1 MSQSNKPV
9 LVDTAWLASHLDA
22 PDLVVLDGSLHLP
35 AAKRDPKAEYKAA
48 HIPGALFF
56 DIDDLSD
63 EKSGLPHMLP
73 STVKF
78 SSRMRAMGIGDG
90 ARIVVYDTEGLWS
103 AARVWW
109 MFRVMG
115 HDDVAVLDGGL
126 KKWRA
131 EGRSVTDEPPRAR
144 TTRHF
149 TPRFNA
155 ELVRDKDDMLALLR
169 AAPNSA
175 PIAAQIVDARAAGRF
190 DGSVAE
196 PRAGLRS
203 GHIPG
208 SRSVP
213 IGSLVA
219 ADGTVKPVAE
229 LERLFADASVDPR
242 MPVVATC
249 GSGVT
254 ACAVALALALL
265 GHPNTAVYDG
275 SWTEWGDANAGTPVA
290 TGAA

>member
-1 MSQSNKPV
+1 MSSSMPDTNRPV
-9 LVDTAWLASHLDA
+9 LVDTDWLASHLDA
-22 PDLVVLDGSLHLP
+22 PDLVILDGSLHLP
-35 AAKRDPKAEYKAA
+35 TAKRDPKAEYEAA

-63 EKSGLPHMLP
+63 ETSSLPHMLP

-78 SSRMRAMGIGDG
+78 ASRMKKMGIGDG
-90 ARIVVYDTEGLWS
+90 ARIVVYDSEGLWS

-115 HDDVAVLDGGL
+115 HRDVAVLNGGL

-131 EGRSVTDEPPRAR
+131 EGRPITEEPPRAR
-144 TTRHF
+144 TSRHF
-149 TPRFNA
+149 TPRLIA
-155 ELVRDKDDMLALLR
+155 ELVRDKDDMLGLLTTK
-169 AAPNSA
+169 
-175 PIAAQIVDARAAGRF
+175 AAQIVDARAAARF
-190 DGSVAE
+190 EGTASE

-213 IGSLVA
+213 ISSLLN
-219 ADGTVKPVAE
+219 ADGTLKSDAE
-229 LERLFADASVDPR
+229 LTALFAAAGVDPR
-242 MPVVATC
+242 APIVATC

-254 ACAVALALALL
+254 ACAVALALAQL
-265 GHPNTAVYDG
+265 GHPNTAIYDG
-275 SWTEWGDANAGTPVA
+275 SWTEWGDANAGTPVV
-290 TGAA
+290 TGAAS

>member
-1 MSQSNKPV
+1 MPDTNKPV

-22 PDLVVLDGSLHLP
+22 PDLVILDGSLHLP
-35 AAKRDPKAEYKAA
+35 TAKRDPKAEYEAA

-56 DIDDLSD
+56 DIDDISD
-63 EKSGLPHMLP
+63 ETSSLPHMLP

-78 SSRMRAMGIGDG
+78 ASRMKKMGIGDG
-90 ARIVVYDTEGLWS
+90 ARIVVYDSEGLWS

-115 HDDVAVLDGGL
+115 HRDVAVLNGGL

-131 EGRSVTDEPPRAR
+131 EGRPLTEEPPRAR
-144 TTRHF
+144 TSRHF
-149 TPRFNA
+149 TPRLIA
-155 ELVRDKDDMLALLR
+155 ELVRDKDDMLALLTTK
-169 AAPNSA
+169 SS
-175 PIAAQIVDARAAGRF
+175 QIVDARAAARF
-190 DGSVAE
+190 EGTAPE

-213 IGSLVA
+213 ISSLLN
-219 ADGTVKPVAE
+219 ADGTLKSDAE
-229 LERLFADASVDPR
+229 LTALFAAAGVDPR
-242 MPVVATC
+242 APIVATC

-254 ACAVALALALL
+254 ACAVALALAQI
-265 GHPNTAVYDG
+265 GHPNTAIYDG
-275 SWTEWGDANAGTPVA
+275 SWTEWGDANAGTPVV
-290 TGAA
+290 TGAAG

>member
-1 MSQSNKPV
+1 MTSSMPETNKPV

-22 PDLVVLDGSLHLP
+22 PDLIILDGSLHLP
-35 AAKRDPKAEYKAA
+35 TAKRDPKAEYEAA

-63 EKSGLPHMLP
+63 ETSSLPHMLP

-78 SSRMRAMGIGDG
+78 ASRMKKMGIGDG
-90 ARIVVYDTEGLWS
+90 ARIVVYDSEGLWS

-109 MFRVMG
+109 MFRIMG
-115 HDDVAVLDGGL
+115 HRDVAVLNGGL

-131 EGRSVTDEPPRAR
+131 EGRPLTEEPPRAR
-144 TTRHF
+144 TSRHF
-149 TPRFNA
+149 TPRLIA
-155 ELVRDKDDMLALLR
+155 ELVRDKDDMLGLLTSK
-169 AAPNSA
+169 AS
-175 PIAAQIVDARAAGRF
+175 QIVDARATARF
-190 DGSVAE
+190 EGTAPE

-213 IGSLVA
+213 ISSLLN
-219 ADGTVKPVAE
+219 ADGTLKSDAE
-229 LERLFADASVDPR
+229 LTALFAAAGVDPR
-242 MPVVATC
+242 APIVATC

-254 ACAVALALALL
+254 ACAVALALAQI
-265 GHPNTAVYDG
+265 GHPNTAIYDG
-275 SWTEWGDANAGTPVA
+275 SWTEWGDANAGTPVV
-290 TGAA
+290 TGVA

>member
-1 MSQSNKPV
+1 MPDTNKPV

-22 PDLVVLDGSLHLP
+22 PDLVILDGSLHLP
-35 AAKRDPKAEYKAA
+35 TAKRDPKAEYEAA

-63 EKSGLPHMLP
+63 ETSSLPHMLP

-78 SSRMRAMGIGDG
+78 ASRMKKMGIGDG

-115 HDDVAVLDGGL
+115 HRDVAVLNGGL

-131 EGRSVTDEPPRAR
+131 EGRPITEEPPRAR
-144 TTRHF
+144 TSRHF
-149 TPRFNA
+149 TPRMIA
-155 ELVRDKDDMLALLR
+155 ELVRDKDDMTELLT
-169 AAPNSA
+169 SHK
-175 PIAAQIVDARAAGRF
+175 AQIVDARSSARF
-190 DGSVAE
+190 EGTAPE

-208 SRSVP
+208 SRNVP
-213 IGSLVA
+213 ISSLLNT
-219 ADGTVKPVAE
+219 DGTVKSDAE
-229 LERLFADASVDPR
+229 LTALFAAAGVDPR
-242 MPVVATC
+242 APIVATC

-254 ACAVALALALL
+254 ACAVALALAQI
-265 GHPNTAVYDG
+265 GHPNTAIYDG
-275 SWTEWGDANAGTPVA
+275 SWTEWGDANAGTPVV

>member
-1 MSQSNKPV
+1 MSETAKPV
-9 LVDTAWLASHLDA
+9 LVDTGWLASHLDA

-35 AAKRDPKAEYKAA
+35 TAKRDPKAEYAAA

-63 EKSGLPHMLP
+63 EKSPLPHMLP

-78 SSRMRAMGIGDG
+78 TSRMKAMGIGDG
-90 ARIVVYDTEGLWS
+90 MRIVVYDTEGLWS

-115 HDDVAVLDGGL
+115 HRDVTVLDGGL

-131 EGRSVTDEPPRAR
+131 EGRALTDEPPRAR
-144 TTRHF
+144 THRHF

-155 ELVRDKDDMLALLR
+155 ELVRDKDDMLALLKV
-169 AAPNSA
+169 P
-175 PIAAQIVDARAAGRF
+175 PVVTFAQIVDARAAGRF
-190 DGSVAE
+190 DGSVPE

-213 IGSLVA
+213 ISSLLN

-229 LERLFADASVDPR
+229 LAALFAAAGVDPR
-242 MPVVATC
+242 LPVVATC

-254 ACAVALALALL
+254 ACAVALALAQL

-275 SWTEWGDANAGTPVA
+275 SWTEWGDAGAGTPVA
-290 TGAA
+290 TGAAG